1 MLEYLRIRD
10 LALIENVELD
20 FTKGMNVLT
29 GETGAGKTFILKA
42 IQFLLG
48 EKLSSDI
55 IRPGSEK
62 AQVEAVFYIGS
73 EEYMLRRELIAE
85 TGRSRFFL
93 NGNVASQD
101 VVKELRPSL
110 ILHVGQHGQQ
120 RLLQASFQA
129 KLIDDFLEDKTL
141 LTQKDDAHKALKNI
155 ISEKEVLFAKIETL
169 KDKRELLELQQKEIE
184 KVDPEEGEDEK
195 LEAMRTQYKSMD
207 YIKEAYEEGFS
218 ILHGNGDTGL
228 LALLNQLERVLEM
241 LNKNKDFDHKVSSS
255 YEALLSFQEEAREL
269 GSRFRSSPKADL
281 DIDMTSNDIE
291 SRLYALA
298 QLKRKLNRSLSQ
310 IVQLKDE
317 IDANLSFLDACSL
330 DIIQLE
336 KKEKEAVSALSA
348 ILSKLNLAREKA
360 ANHFCQALQEELKGL
375 GFSEKVAVIPEFVPH
390 VLNKNTD
397 GNTNENTAKNADKK
411 DSCIENTVRLL
422 WAPNPGQPAQAL
434 DKIASG
440 GELSRF
446 LLAVIGLQQDQF
458 EDATL
463 IFDEVDAGVGGIT
476 LNRVADRLSSLADK
490 RQMLLITHW
499 PQLAARG
506 KNHFQISKEFTEN
519 ETFSRC
525 IRLDEKQRE
534 EELSRMAGNE

>member
-20 FTKGMNVLT
+20 FTSGMNVLT

-48 EKLSSDI
+48 EKLSADM

-62 AQVEAVFYIGS
+62 AQVEAVFHIGS

-93 NGNVASQD
+93 NGNIASQD
-101 VVKELRPSL
+101 VIKELRPSL

-120 RLLQASFQA
+120 RLLQPSFQA

-141 LTQKDDAHKALKNI
+141 LTQKDEAHKFLKKI
-155 ISEKEVLFAKIETL
+155 IADKEALFAKIENL

-184 KVDPEEGEDEK
+184 KVEPEEGEDEK

-207 YIKEAYEEGFS
+207 YIKNAYDEGFS
-218 ILHGNGDTGL
+218 ILHGNGDKGL
-228 LALLNQLERVLEM
+228 LALLNQLERILEM
-241 LNKNKDFDHKVSSS
+241 LSKNKDFDHQVTSS
-255 YEALLSFQEEAREL
+255 YEALLSFQEEAKDL
-269 GSRFRSSPKADL
+269 NTRFRSSPKVDIDL
-281 DIDMTSNDIE
+281 DITSNDIE
-291 SRLYALA
+291 ARLYALA
-298 QLKRKLNRSLSQ
+298 QLKRKLNRNLSQ
-310 IVQLKDE
+310 IVQLKGE
-317 IDANLSFLDACSL
+317 IDTNLSFLDACSL
-330 DIIQLE
+330 DIMRLE
-336 KKEKEAVSALSA
+336 KEEKAATSALSA
-348 ILSKLNLAREKA
+348 ILTKLNLAREDA
-360 ANHFCQALQEELKGL
+360 ASKFCTALQEELKGL
-375 GFSEKVAVIPEFVPH
+375 GFSDKVAVIPEFVPH
-390 VLNKNTD
+390 ILNKNA
-397 GNTNENTAKNADKK
+397 EEKN
-411 DSCIENTVRLL
+411 SCIENTVRLL

-446 LLAVIGLQQDQF
+446 LLAVVGLQKAQS

-476 LNRVADRLSSLADK
+476 LNRVADRLSSLAEK

-506 KNHFQISKEFTEN
+506 KNHFQISKECTET

-525 IRLDEKQRE
+525 VRLDAKAIK